1 MKYNVNLKFV
11 SIRKCTTFSGKE
23 YQPLYRERPYISE
36 QSCKQAQTE
45 IFRPWGAEKPQLHVW
60 KVIVVNRI
68 RFYTLYINI
77 PRTDIFKFAICR
89 GPHWARFLSG
99 RCDDRGQETIW
110 YFASN
115 QQLEVLTSC
124 RWNVQACE
132 EAFTL
137 LSIIAYTRSGDDLK
151 QVLLAF
157 VLTSISTFQ
166 YSPHI
171 R

>member
-23 YQPLYRERPYISE
+23 YQPLYRERPFISE

-45 IFRPWGAEKPQLHVW
+45 IFRPWGAEKHQLHVW

-77 PRTDIFKFAICR
+77 QRTDIFKFAICR

-99 RCDDRGQETIW
+99 RCDGRGQETIW
-110 YFASN
+110 YSLRINSWRSWHPVDGTFKLVRKPS
-115 QQLEVLTSC
+115 LC
-124 RWNVQACE
+124 YP
-132 EAFTL
+132 L
-137 LSIIAYTRSGDDLK
+137 LPTPAVEMTWSK
-151 QVLLAF
+151 
-157 VLTSISTFQ
+157 
-166 YSPHI
+166 
-171 R
+171 